1 MKTTLQGC
9 TYAIFSGYEDNG
21 FGWRGRCRDWGT
33 TASQV
38 SMFKKPSGVEDKRW
52 VL

>member
-1 MKTTLQGC
+1 MSSFLSFVQTTYDWDG
-9 TYAIFSGYEDNG
+9 GNG

-38 SMFKKPSGVEDKRW
+38 SILKKP
-52 VL
+52 